1 MRFASTWAGPATMTK
16 RNPHPRRRA
25 PEASAHRPPPQ
36 RPAPPVVL
44 RRDRK
49 AADAAV
55 TLQEVLR
62 PLARVMIRG
71 GLGAGQLTEAAKLA
85 YVLAAI
91 DEVIPAGRR
100 PNVSQLSVV
109 TGLTR
114 KEIAAM
120 LRQREASRGPGSPKP
135 SLEQRAIRVLRA
147 WRADPAFQR
156 QDGRPADLPPRGDY
170 SFAELVKRHGRD
182 VTPVSL
188 LKELRRM
195 NAVVTTRAG
204 KLRARS
210 DAIQTQANTGT
221 QLTEFAALLRDF
233 AVAAEQLDRA
243 GDPPPLVEFKDL
255 RLPAAQQVALFLQVF
270 SKRAAGLLEGVDQ
283 WMRQQGLAT
292 HDKASGSA
300 ESRVGI
306 GVYLLHE

>member
-1 MRFASTWAGPATMTK
+1 MTK
-16 RNPHPRRRA
+16 RNSHPRRRA
-25 PEASAHRPPPQ
+25 PEASAHRPLPP
-36 RPAPPVVL
+36 RPALPAI

-49 AADAAV
+49 TVDAAAP
-55 TLQEVLR
+55 LYEALR

-109 TGLTR
+109 TGLRR

-120 LRQREASRGPGSPKP
+120 LRQRDASRNPVSQKP
-135 SLEQRAIRVLRA
+135 DLEQRAIRVLRV

-156 QDGRPADLPPRGDY
+156 QDGRPADLPLRGDY
-170 SFAELVKRHGRD
+170 SFAELVKKHGRD

-210 DAIQTQANTGT
+210 GAIQTQMKAAP
-221 QLTEFAALLRDF
+221 QLAEFAALLRDF
-233 AVAAEQLDRA
+233 AIAAERLDRSQ
-243 GDPPPLVEFKDL
+243 DPPPFVEFKDL
-255 RLPAAQQVALFLQVF
+255 TLPTVQQVAMFLRVF
-270 SKRAAGLLEGVDQ
+270 SKRAAGLFDGVDR
-283 WMRQQGLAT
+283 WMNQQRLAIR
-292 HDKASGSA
+292 DKKSGSAA

-306 GVYLLHE
+306 GIYLMHEEKGRTK

>member
-1 MRFASTWAGPATMTK
+1 
-16 RNPHPRRRA
+16 
-25 PEASAHRPPPQ
+25 
-36 RPAPPVVL
+36 
-44 RRDRK
+44 
-49 AADAAV
+49 
-55 TLQEVLR
+55 
-62 PLARVMIRG
+62 MIRG
-71 GLGAGQLTEAAKLA
+71 GLGVGQLTEAAKLA

-120 LRQREASRGPGSPKP
+120 LR
-135 SLEQRAIRVLRA
+135 
-147 WRADPAFQR
+147 
-156 QDGRPADLPPRGDY
+156 
-170 SFAELVKRHGRD
+170 
-182 VTPVSL
+182 
-188 LKELRRM
+188 
-195 NAVVTTRAG
+195 
-204 KLRARS
+204 
-210 DAIQTQANTGT
+210 
-221 QLTEFAALLRDF
+221 DF
-233 AVAAEQLDRA
+233 AVAAEQLDRV